1 MKNRGNKNCTSV
13 QGELPKSEFL
23 SSQRCK
29 EPAALMEEREC
40 WTYKA
45 STARIELRLQ
55 HGIQVNV
62 SWERTVSPSW
72 CRFHCELR
80 KQRIA
85 KVHTGERV
93 MGLVWQLIA
102 RADELPLW
110 QEAVLWEAK
119 AAFLK
124 IEVRRIPESKVRA
137 FLIWVLGAYI

>member
-1 MKNRGNKNCTSV
+1 M
-13 QGELPKSEFL
+13 QGELPKSASL
-23 SSQRCK
+23 SSQQCK
-29 EPAALMEEREC
+29 EPAALTEEREVRH
-40 WTYKA
+40 TKLQA
-45 STARIELRLQ
+45 ARIELRLQ
-55 HGIQVNV
+55 HGIQVNI

-72 CRFHCELR
+72 CRFQCELR

-119 AAFLK
+119 GAFLK